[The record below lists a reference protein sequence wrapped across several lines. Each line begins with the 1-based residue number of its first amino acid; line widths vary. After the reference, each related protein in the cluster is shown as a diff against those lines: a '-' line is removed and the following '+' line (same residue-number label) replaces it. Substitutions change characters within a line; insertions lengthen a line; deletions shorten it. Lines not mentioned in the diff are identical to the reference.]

1 MTKDEYADLANLIV
15 QNNWSQTPRIQ
26 HRKYTISQIR
36 GTAFD
41 SDYSVYRIQWTEWYP
56 TRSPVIGNTVP
67 YVMIAKY
74 TTQNE
79 IHALKLLTKRHLA
92 VPVVYH
98 TILGS
103 NGDYMM
109 YMKQMAGDELY
120 TLTQEQPWKVAVE
133 KLAEIHLT
141 FWRGECAF
149 ETVSQQVHGSKSFM
163 TWIQRASEHAS
174 FKEKWRVA
182 FDRAIERVHLAP
194 KTLIHGD
201 FFPTNILV
209 DGRDICIIDWAD
221 ATVFGYMMD
230 VGRLTAIIDKKT
242 LKPMCPCVDKVI
254 SAYYNRVKDK
264 LQMDYS
270 EYLQD
275 IYAAQ
280 FIELC
285 KYYQPVHA
293 FGIQQEYAS
302 LLERRLDSIAEEYLA

>member
-1 MTKDEYADLANLIV
+1 
-15 QNNWSQTPRIQ
+15 
-26 HRKYTISQIR
+26 
-36 GTAFD
+36 
-41 SDYSVYRIQWTEWYP
+41 
-56 TRSPVIGNTVP
+56 
-67 YVMIAKY
+67 MIAKY

-79 IHALKLLTKRHLA
+79 IDALKMLTERRLS
-92 VPVVYH
+92 VPIVYY
-98 TILGS
+98 TIRG
-103 NGDYMM
+103 NKGTYMM
-109 YMKQMAGDELY
+109 YMEQMAGTELY
-120 TLTQEQPWKVAVE
+120 ALPQEQPWKTAVE

-141 FWRGECAF
+141 FWQGERAF
-149 ETVSQQVHGSKSFM
+149 ETVSQQVHGSNTFM

-242 LKPMCPCVDKVI
+242 IKPMCPCVDKVI

-275 IYAAQ
+275 IHAAQ

-285 KYYQPVHA
+285 KYYQPVRA

-302 LLERRLDSIAEEYLA
+302 LLERKLDSIAEEYLS

>member
-1 MTKDEYADLANLIV
+1 MTKAEYTDLANLIV

-26 HRKYTISQIR
+26 HGKYTISQIQ

-41 SDYSVYRIQWTEWYP
+41 SDYDVYRIQWSEWHP
-56 TRSPVIGNTVP
+56 TCTPVIGNSIS
-67 YVMIAKY
+67 YAMIAKY
-74 TTQNE
+74 TTENE
-79 IHALKLLTKRHLA
+79 IHALKLLTERRLA

-141 FWRGECAF
+141 FWQGEYAF
-149 ETVSQQVHGSKSFM
+149 ETASQQVRGSNTFM
-163 TWIQRASEHAS
+163 TWTQKASEHAS
-174 FKEKWRVA
+174 FKEKWSVA
-182 FDRAIERVHLAP
+182 FDRAMERVQLAP

-201 FFPTNILV
+201 FFPTNVLV
-209 DGRDICIIDWAD
+209 DGSGVCIIDWVD

-254 SAYYNRVKDK
+254 SAYYNKVKDK
-264 LQMDYS
+264 LQMNYS
-270 EYLQD
+270 EFLLD
-275 IYAAQ
+275 IHAAQ

-285 KYYQPVHA
+285 KYYQPVRA
-293 FGIQQEYAS
+293 FGMQQEYVN
-302 LLERRLDSIAEEYLA
+302 LLERQLDSIAEEYLS

>member
-1 MTKDEYADLANLIV
+1 MKYYKSCAVCGATSKGTDSEAIFESGNARGHE
-15 QNNWSQTPRIQ
+15 WSQWMPGEE
-26 HRKYTISQIR
+26 
-36 GTAFD
+36 GTHSRVCARD
-41 SDYSVYRIQWTEWYP
+41 AGHIETAACTY
-56 TRSPVIGNTVP
+56 
-67 YVMIAKY
+67 
-74 TTQNE
+74 
-79 IHALKLLTKRHLA
+79 
-92 VPVVYH
+92 
-98 TILGS
+98 
-103 NGDYMM
+103 GDYMM
-109 YMKQMAGDELY
+109 YMKQMPGDELY

-141 FWRGECAF
+141 FWQGECAF
-149 ETVSQQVHGSKSFM
+149 ETASQQVHGSKPFM

-174 FKEKWRVA
+174 FKKKWRVA

-209 DGRDICIIDWAD
+209 DGCDICIIDWAD

-275 IYAAQ
+275 IHAAH

-285 KYYQPVHA
+285 KYYQPVRA

-302 LLERRLDSIAEEYLA
+302 LLERRLDSIAEEYLV